1 MSLSRIIFNDALNSH
16 IHIHY
21 TIVQAKKKSMNLYP
35 TVIRNTIQVIATVNF
50 SHDNNN
56 FEENE
61 EKNTIDFA
69 AILTGRELQ
78 EQDILDTA
86 LAIFQSTSNRD
97 DKNNNLKY
105 SVKVTDTD
113 KIKEIH
119 IHTVKPKKKR

>member
-1 MSLSRIIFNDALNSH
+1 
-16 IHIHY
+16 
-21 TIVQAKKKSMNLYP
+21 MNLYP

-50 SHDNNN
+50 PPDNNN